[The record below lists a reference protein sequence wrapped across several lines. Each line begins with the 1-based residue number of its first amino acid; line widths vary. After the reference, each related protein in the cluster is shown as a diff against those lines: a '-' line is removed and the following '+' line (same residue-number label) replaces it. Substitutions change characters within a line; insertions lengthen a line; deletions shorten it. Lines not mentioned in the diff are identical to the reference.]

1 MLRPM
6 SGSNPSDP
14 NSSDSPAR
22 HLNLAGASNFRDL
35 GGYPGKNGRAVR
47 WRQIFR
53 SNHLGH
59 LTEADIEVLR
69 GLGLKCAFDFRGT
82 EERVAAMCGVEEITV
97 HSLPI
102 EPTVVAA
109 LRARLAS
116 GVALSSADAL
126 DVMRDSY
133 RNYVRQNT
141 PNFRALFAHLLEDR
155 APLVI
160 HCTAGKDRTGFA
172 CALILHALGVPDQT
186 IAEDYLLTNRFYRRD
201 RTASSDLPEEV
212 KQVLARVEASFL
224 AAAFDAIHADYGAR
238 RLRRSRKLFQ
248 RRIRSRCRR
257 TREARSPLSGSL
269 IPHRRRSFAASAFL
283 QHRSF
288 CNRGV
293 AILQRDDQIPALLL
307 KLNKR

>member
-1 MLRPM
+1 M
-6 SGSNPSDP
+6 SDSNPSDVL
-14 NSSDSPAR
+14 AR

-35 GGYPGKNGRAVR
+35 GGYPAKDGRAVR

-69 GLGLKCAFDFRGT
+69 GLGLKSAFDFRGID
-82 EERVAAMCGVEEITV
+82 ERVAAMCCLEEIAV

-109 LRARLAS
+109 LRARLAT

-133 RNYVRQNT
+133 RSYVRYNT
-141 PNFRALFAHLLEDR
+141 PSFRALFAHLLEDR

-172 CALILHALGVPDQT
+172 CALILHVLGVPDDL
-186 IAEDYLLTNRFYRRD
+186 IAEDYLLTNSFYRRSPA
-201 RTASSDLPEEV
+201 ASSDLPDDIG
-212 KQVLARVEASFL
+212 QVLGSVEASFL
-224 AAAFDAIHADYGAR
+224 AAAFDTVSADYGGLETYLSDGLGVDAGVRGRLQAR
-238 RLRRSRKLFQ
+238 YLES
-248 RRIRSRCRR
+248 
-257 TREARSPLSGSL
+257 
-269 IPHRRRSFAASAFL
+269 
-283 QHRSF
+283 
-288 CNRGV
+288 
-293 AILQRDDQIPALLL
+293 
-307 KLNKR
+307 